1 MLDKVKIS
9 IDVMGGDN
17 SPDKTLEGLNLFIK
31 RNQNISDYIF
41 YLFGDETIIDQ
52 KLNNYK
58 YLKNNY
64 KIFDTKIVVSNEL
77 SAMSSIKKG
86 KNSSMWK
93 AIQSQIDLSADV
105 TLSAGNTGVLLV
117 MSKMILKTLENVD
130 KPALAGLWPNENNM
144 NIVLDLGANVECS
157 EKNLIDFSEMGSAL
171 FKSLFP
177 NEKAKLSL
185 LNIGSEEIK
194 GTGILKSAYA
204 KLKQLD
210 QLGDFEFRGY
220 IEGNNITKGDTNII
234 VTDGFTGN
242 IALKTAEGTAEFLTK
257 NLKKALSENI
267 FSKLSSIFSYFSL
280 KRFKDRLDP
289 RKYNGA
295 IFLGLTGPVVKSHGG
310 TDGLGFSYS
319 VELCYKIAK
328 GKLMDKIKSNLS
340 HTQNLNEEI

>member
-41 YLFGDETIIDQ
+41 YLFGDEIIINQ
-52 KLNNYK
+52 KLGNYK

-77 SAMSSIKKG
+77 SAISSIKKG

-93 AIQSQIDLSADV
+93 SIQSQIDLSADV

-117 MSKMILKTLENVD
+117 MTKMILKTLDNVD

-194 GTGILKSAYA
+194 GTGILKSTYA

-210 QLGDFEFRGY
+210 QFGDFEFLGY
-220 IEGNNITKGDTNII
+220 IEGNNITKGNSNVI

-257 NLKKALSENI
+257 NLKEALSENI
-267 FSKLSSIFSYFSL
+267 FSKISAIFSYFSL

-328 GKLMDKIKSNLS
+328 GKLIDKIKSNLL
-340 HTQNLNEEI
+340 HTKKLNEKI